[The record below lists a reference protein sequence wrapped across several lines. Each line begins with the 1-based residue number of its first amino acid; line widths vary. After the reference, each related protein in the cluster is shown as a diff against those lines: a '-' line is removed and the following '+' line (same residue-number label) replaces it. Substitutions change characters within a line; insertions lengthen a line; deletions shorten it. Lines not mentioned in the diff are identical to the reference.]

1 MSRRKGKYYTP
12 PTPLGFLGIIAVSV
26 VMTWLMFAMDSGAI
40 SIVELTTNC
49 QDGRQVSIR
58 VPDSKAEATAEFKK
72 RGCIQVD
79 AAGNLLKFDPNT
91 GESIYVDPVTGE
103 RVEGVE

>member
-12 PTPLGFLGIIAVSV
+12 PTPLGFLGIVAVSV

-79 AAGNLLKFDPNT
+79 GAGNILRYDSRT
-91 GESIYVDPVTGE
+91 GQTIYVDPVTGE
-103 RVEGVE
+103 QVEGQE